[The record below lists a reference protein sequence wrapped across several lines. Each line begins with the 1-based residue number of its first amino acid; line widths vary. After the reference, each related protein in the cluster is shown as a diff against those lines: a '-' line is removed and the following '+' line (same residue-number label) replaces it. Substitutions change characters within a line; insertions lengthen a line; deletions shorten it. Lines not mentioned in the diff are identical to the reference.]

1 MRSAEFAEQAFSI
14 ARRLLPGV
22 YLWGWWVA
30 LLDFLFLASNVLLFA
45 AFLIFSLRTYK
56 RDPIREYPF
65 RVALLSMVPFSVRWR
80 NEVAAEHVCAIDK
93 SRKGFFIFLM
103 AAFVV
108 AVLRV
113 LYGKLLFARLHNF
126 H

>member
-1 MRSAEFAEQAFSI
+1 MRGAEV

-22 YLWGWWVA
+22 DLWGWRVA
-30 LLDFLFLASNVLLFA
+30 LLDLLFLVSNVLLFA

-56 RDPIREYPF
+56 RDPIKEYPF
-65 RVALLSMVPFSVRWR
+65 RVVLLSMVPFSVRWR
-80 NEVAAEHVCAIDK
+80 QEVAPEHVCAIDK
-93 SRKGFFIFLM
+93 SRKGFFIFLI

-108 AVLRV
+108 AVLKV
-113 LYGKLLFARLHNF
+113 LYGKFLFTRLHTF